1 MRDAHVDQAA
11 LLKILLHA
19 TKHPS
24 SGVNGVLLGTL
35 QAASGGGAAPATV
48 RVTDAIPVC
57 HGFITLTP
65 VLETALSQIEQ
76 HVKAQQGISKG
87 LRIVGY
93 YQCNERLSDSELGG
107 GRRVA
112 DRIEAAYPESVALVL
127 DGAALEAAMMAAAQ
141 QQQQGGS
148 EAAAEQ
154 GQRQQAGVEAPVL
167 QLFFKDGARG
177 WIKAAPSGGSGK
189 PALRCPTQGVAA
201 QLAQLTSKGMHRSL
215 ADFEQHLDDISADWL
230 NPGLLQGPV

>member
-35 QAASGGGAAPATV
+35 QAASGGGAASATL

-76 HVKAQQGISKG
+76 HVKAQQGTKG

-127 DGAALEAAMMAAAQ
+127 DGAALEAALIAAA

-148 EAAAEQ
+148 EVAAEQ
-154 GQRQQAGVEAPVL
+154 GQRQQAGGEAPVL
-167 QLFFKDGARG
+167 QLFVKDGARG
-177 WIKAAPSGGSGK
+177 WIKVAPSGSSGK
-189 PALRCPTQGVAA
+189 PGLRCPTQGVAA
-201 QLAQLTSKGMHRSL
+201 QLAQLASKGMHRSL

>member
-65 VLETALSQIEQ
+65 VLETALSQ
-76 HVKAQQGISKG
+76 
-87 LRIVGY
+87 VGASPCIHGY
-93 YQCNERLSDSELGG
+93 VQCTQM
-107 GRRVA
+107 
-112 DRIEAAYPESVALVL
+112 AL
-127 DGAALEAAMMAAAQ
+127 
-141 QQQQGGS
+141 
-148 EAAAEQ
+148 
-154 GQRQQAGVEAPVL
+154 P
-167 QLFFKDGARG
+167 
-177 WIKAAPSGGSGK
+177 
-189 PALRCPTQGVAA
+189 C
-201 QLAQLTSKGMHRSL
+201 
-215 ADFEQHLDDISADWL
+215 SAC
-230 NPGLLQGPV
+230 